1 MLLPHKQEGFRHL
14 LQVIDLRPALITGT
28 LSLLHPLLDVDQQ
41 IEARLFMS
49 LAAPASGM
57 DHLPGNPVTD
67 IVFRVSFSQG
77 SQPDEPF
84 LSGSFD
90 RDLLSPLDLI
100 PCHLKLM

>member
-1 MLLPHKQEGFRHL
+1 MLLPHKQKGLRHL

-28 LSLLHPLLDVDQQ
+28 LSMLHPLLDIDQKV
-41 IEARLFMS
+41 EARLLMG

-57 DHLPGNPVTD
+57 DHLLSNPVTD
-67 IVFRVSFSQG
+67 IVFLVPFSQG
-77 SQPDEPF
+77 PQPDEPF